1 MGREN
6 NAHNF
11 EQLISRM
18 RSEVREYDI
27 SLLDD
32 SENNHFSR
40 MDGERREEFIE
51 SVRRYGVLTPLII
64 RPKDGRYE
72 ILAGHNRK
80 YAAMA
85 AGLHSVPC
93 IELMLSDVD
102 ATVVI
107 GVTNHQR
114 EKTTDLEWGWTY
126 RATMEAMLAGRCS
139 EGTEEAGTDSA
150 RFPGERTAEAVARK
164 YGTSTR
170 TVQRKIRLT
179 YLVPQLYG
187 LCVQRGYPQ
196 SLMILLSYL
205 DRITQVNVT
214 QAAVIEGIELN
225 AEIAEK
231 LREREKERE
240 KETGREDHAL
250 DIDEIIG
257 ICREAGNRIVKS
269 SRPRRYEVDES
280 LFPEGLNFLQKQE
293 YINRAL
299 EYARGKRI

>member
-1 MGREN
+1 
-6 NAHNF
+6 
-11 EQLISRM
+11 
-18 RSEVREYDI
+18 
-27 SLLDD
+27 
-32 SENNHFSR
+32 
-40 MDGERREEFIE
+40 
-51 SVRRYGVLTPLII
+51 
-64 RPKDGRYE
+64 
-72 ILAGHNRK
+72 
-80 YAAMA
+80 MA

-126 RATMEAMLAGRCS
+126 RATMEAMLAGRRS
-139 EGTEEAGTDSA
+139 EGTEEAGADSA
-150 RFPGERTAEAVARK
+150 RCPGERTAEAVARK

-225 AEIAEK
+225 AEMAEK
-231 LREREKERE
+231 LREMERKREKEAE
-240 KETGREDHAL
+240 KETGREEHAL

-257 ICREAGNRIVKS
+257 ACREAGNRIVKN
-269 SRPRRYEVDES
+269 SRLRRYEVDES
-280 LFPEGLNFLQKQE
+280 LFPEGLSFPQKQE